1 MRLSVVSLLFSVA
14 MAYGAAIR
22 TGFPAMNVRLTTPLT
37 SYDSQKGSEFRCVVI
52 APYVVDGRVV
62 LPQGTTVI
70 GTVRQSKGVG
80 LGIKR
85 ERAIIQLAFHHYE
98 LKGGARYPME
108 GILRHIENA
117 REAVT
122 KTGQIK
128 GILAANNPQSF
139 LHGVWHRPRLGHL
152 SKSFIGLTGAGGKIF
167 TSYSMGPIGAAGLF
181 AIRLALFRLP
191 EPEIQ
196 LPAGTDMR
204 VTIKQLPGDAPSH
217 VAPEPEP
224 VSSDLADWLS
234 KQEIEVIKPSGE
246 KAEDI
251 INLAFEGSRQ
261 ALDNAF
267 RSAGWF
273 EAEALNTRTFAR
285 AYNSYARQTGYPQ
298 APVSR
303 LLYRG
308 ADPDAV
314 YQKSLNTISKR
325 HHIRLWRV
333 ENNGREFWLGAATH
347 DIGVKLK
354 KKTMSFTHKID
365 PRIDIERAKVAN
377 DLEFSGCADA
387 ARFVERRESART
399 GDGNQGVV
407 TDGAL
412 AYLSLRDCPEPG
424 DLEPDEPTPPKS
436 RLTRI
441 ARRMVLEGRQYALRG
456 NAYYWAYRA
465 ITFHSSSSAQ
475 ARALL
480 EE

>member
-85 ERAIIQLAFHHYE
+85 ERASIQLAFHHYE

-181 AIRLALFRLP
+181 AIRLALFRL
-191 EPEIQ
+191 
-196 LPAGTDMR
+196 
-204 VTIKQLPGDAPSH
+204 
-217 VAPEPEP
+217 
-224 VSSDLADWLS
+224 
-234 KQEIEVIKPSGE
+234 
-246 KAEDI
+246 
-251 INLAFEGSRQ
+251 
-261 ALDNAF
+261 
-267 RSAGWF
+267 RS
-273 EAEALNTRTFAR
+273 
-285 AYNSYARQTGYPQ
+285 P
-298 APVSR
+298 
-303 LLYRG
+303 
-308 ADPDAV
+308 
-314 YQKSLNTISKR
+314 K
-325 HHIRLWRV
+325 
-333 ENNGREFWLGAATH
+333 
-347 DIGVKLK
+347 
-354 KKTMSFTHKID
+354 
-365 PRIDIERAKVAN
+365 
-377 DLEFSGCADA
+377 FSC
-387 ARFVERRESART
+387 RPART
-399 GDGNQGVV
+399 
-407 TDGAL
+407 
-412 AYLSLRDCPEPG
+412 
-424 DLEPDEPTPPKS
+424 
-436 RLTRI
+436 
-441 ARRMVLEGRQYALRG
+441 
-456 NAYYWAYRA
+456 
-465 ITFHSSSSAQ
+465 
-475 ARALL
+475 
-480 EE
+480 